1 MTSHGAIKKA
11 KIDVFDMASTD
22 WVNVG
27 KEGLFYKPA
36 RVDLDSGKFLGLF
49 RFDAFA
55 ESGLHQHEDVG
66 ASYILSGSVTDY
78 AGTFTQGCVGINPP
92 GDTHDAFSYEGVL
105 IVSRLEGSSKYPMKD
120 EQLSAIHPGAHRDQ
134 FPEIAAA
141 RDPIVVPYKLLDI
154 IPSLDM
160 PEGVTQR
167 VLYDYTQT
175 NHDFRMTSLHLDP
188 GAKIPSYSTVEKQDI
203 FIIAGDL
210 VTGGVPGKS
219 NQFITLAPETE
230 VELTS
235 NFGCHIL
242 VWSDA
247 PVSFNTYRGAD
258 PFGF

>member
-1 MTSHGAIKKA
+1 MTSHGTIKKA
-11 KIDVFDMASTD
+11 NIDVFDMASTD

-36 RVDLDSGKFLGLF
+36 RVDLKSGIFLGLF

-55 ESGLHQHEDVG
+55 ESGVHQHEDVG

-78 AGTFTQGCVGINPP
+78 AGTFTQGSVGINPP
-92 GDTHDAFSYEGVL
+92 GDTHDAYSYNGVL
-105 IVSRLEGSSKYPMKD
+105 IVSRLEGSSKYPMKA
-120 EQLSAIHPGAHRDQ
+120 EQLSAIHPGAHRDH
-134 FPEIAAA
+134 FPDIAAT
-141 RDPIVVPYKLLDI
+141 RDPIVVPYQLLDI
-154 IPSLDM
+154 TPSPNM
-160 PEGVTQR
+160 PKGVTQR
-167 VLYDYTQT
+167 ILYDYRQT
-175 NHDFRMTSLHLDP
+175 AHDFRMTSLHLEP
-188 GAKIPSYSTVEKQDI
+188 GTIIPTYSTVEKQDI

-210 VTGGVPGKS
+210 ITGGVPGKS
-219 NQFITLAPETE
+219 NQFITLAPDTE

-247 PVSFNTYRGAD
+247 PVSFNSYHGSD

>member
-1 MTSHGAIKKA
+1 MTSQGAIKKT
-11 KIDVFDMASTD
+11 KINIVDMASTD
-22 WVNVG
+22 WVDVG

-78 AGTFTQGCVGINPP
+78 AGTFTQGSVSINPA
-92 GDTHDAFSYEGVL
+92 GDTHDAYSYDGVL
-105 IVSRLEGSSKYPMKD
+105 IVSRLEGSGKYPMKD
-120 EQLSAIHPGAHRDQ
+120 EPLSAIHPGAYRDQ
-134 FPEIAAA
+134 FPNIAAS

-154 IPSLDM
+154 TPSPDM

-167 VLYDYTQT
+167 VLYDYAQT
-175 NHDFRMTSLHLDP
+175 DHDFRMTSLHLDP
-188 GAKIPSYSTVEKQDI
+188 GAKIASYSTVEKQDI

-210 VTGGVPGKS
+210 TTGGVHGKS
-219 NQFITLAPETE
+219 NQFMTLPPGTE
-230 VELTS
+230 VELSS

-247 PVSFNTYRGAD
+247 PVSFSTYRGSD